1 MSRRVQL
8 AKPGLTPKKVQMYNK
23 EEPSSYVPLATPTR
37 SLDFTNNN
45 NNGNSLKSSLRS
57 NLEVKQTIPAP
68 APVSAD
74 IHITYSRPKTS
85 RGTSRP
91 SPDEFTSY
99 VVPSPNRDD
108 PYAVTTSED
117 HHQSSRMQ
125 VHGNS
130 VGTERRA
137 LFTHVLSE
145 KDVYIGCWLFGSLLR
160 V

>member
-8 AKPGLTPKKVQMYNK
+8 LTPGLTPKKVQTYNK
-23 EEPSSYVPLATPTR
+23 EEPSSYVPLATPERT
-37 SLDFTNNN
+37 SSFLSD
-45 NNGNSLKSSLRS
+45 NSLKSSLRS
-57 NLEVKQTIPAP
+57 SFEAKQTLSPASSVPVP
-68 APVSAD
+68 AAD
-74 IHITYSRPKTS
+74 SRPKTS

-91 SPDEFTSY
+91 SPDEFASY
-99 VVPSPNRDD
+99 VVPSPNRDE
-108 PYAVTTSED
+108 PYVVTTSED
-117 HHQSSRMQ
+117 YHQSSRMK

-130 VGTERRA
+130 IETDRHT

>member
-1 MSRRVQL
+1 MSTSRRVQL
-8 AKPGLTPKKVQMYNK
+8 AKSGLTPKKVQTFNK

-37 SLDFTNNN
+37 SLDFTSNN
-45 NNGNSLKSSLRS
+45 NNGNSLKSSLR
-57 NLEVKQTIPAP
+57 NIDAKQTVPP
-68 APVSAD
+68 APVPTSAD
-74 IHITYSRPKTS
+74 ISYSRPKTS

-91 SPDEFTSY
+91 SPDEFASY

-108 PYAVTTSED
+108 PYAVTTAVD
-117 HHQSSRMQ
+117 HSQSSRIQ

-130 VGTERRA
+130 IDKERRA

>member
-1 MSRRVQL
+1 M
-8 AKPGLTPKKVQMYNK
+8 
-23 EEPSSYVPLATPTR
+23 
-37 SLDFTNNN
+37 
-45 NNGNSLKSSLRS
+45 
-57 NLEVKQTIPAP
+57 KQTLPAP
-68 APVSAD
+68 PPAVSVD
-74 IHITYSRPKTS
+74 VSSSRPKTS

-91 SPDEFTSY
+91 SPDEFASY

-108 PYAVTTSED
+108 PYTVTATTTED
-117 HHQSSRMQ
+117 HQSSRLQ

-130 VGTERRA
+130 IESERRA

>member
-8 AKPGLTPKKVQMYNK
+8 GSKSGLTPKKIQTYNK
-23 EEPSSYVPLATPTR
+23 EEPSSYVPLATPDR
-37 SLDFTNNN
+37 PINFTNNN

-57 NLEVKQTIPAP
+57 SFEMKQAFPLASS
-68 APVSAD
+68 VSVD
-74 IHITYSRPKTS
+74 DNRPKTS

-91 SPDEFTSY
+91 SPDEFASY

-108 PYAVTTSED
+108 PYAGTTSED
-117 HHQSSRMQ
+117 HRQSSRLQ
-125 VHGNS
+125 VHGNNIES
-130 VGTERRA
+130 ERRA
-137 LFTHVLSE
+137 LFTHTLSE